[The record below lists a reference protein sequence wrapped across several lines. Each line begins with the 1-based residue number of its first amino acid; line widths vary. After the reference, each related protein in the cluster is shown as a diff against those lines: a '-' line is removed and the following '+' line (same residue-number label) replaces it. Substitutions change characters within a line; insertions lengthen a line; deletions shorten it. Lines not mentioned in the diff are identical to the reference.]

1 MRFMYYYIIHNIPNI
16 LYLTT
21 YEMYLGFQL
30 NQLGNND
37 KNYFNYLYTHACT
50 PIFMTQNIPTY
61 IIVIIFKSI
70 AHANIVSLLVCVY
83 NCGELFGALR
93 KQIYHIHIDRYRRYL

>member
-1 MRFMYYYIIHNIPNI
+1 MRFMYYIIHNIPNI

-30 NQLGNND
+30 NQLSNND

-50 PIFMTQNIPTY
+50 PIFMT
-61 IIVIIFKSI
+61 
-70 AHANIVSLLVCVY
+70 
-83 NCGELFGALR
+83 
-93 KQIYHIHIDRYRRYL
+93 